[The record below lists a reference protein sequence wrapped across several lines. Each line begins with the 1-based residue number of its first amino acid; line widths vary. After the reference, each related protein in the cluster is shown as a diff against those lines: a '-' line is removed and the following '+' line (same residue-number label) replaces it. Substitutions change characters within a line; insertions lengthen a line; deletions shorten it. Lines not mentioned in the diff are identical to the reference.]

1 MHNSAFCSSCAP
13 QIKELGYPTTL
24 NGFLSHCGC
33 NLSAFTKEEK
43 NKRIPV
49 LKDISQNIEITSKTI
64 GEKTGTSMILQSQ
77 VLKESDTFQVESD
90 GDKTCNKDLVGFVT
104 KNDYSRG
111 LVFFVHSSG
120 IIR

>member
-1 MHNSAFCSSCAP
+1 MCPTNKRIGLSNNSQC
-13 QIKELGYPTTL
+13 
-24 NGFLSHCGC
+24 FLSHCGC

-111 LVFFVHSSG
+111 LVFFVNSSG

>member
-1 MHNSAFCSSCAP
+1 MPNSAFCSSCAP

-33 NLSAFTKEEK
+33 NLSAFTKEKK

-49 LKDISQNIEITSKTI
+49 LKDISQNIEITNTTI
-64 GEKTGTSMILQSQ
+64 GEKTGTSMILRSQ
-77 VLKESDTFQVESD
+77 VLKESDISNRIRWRYNLV
-90 GDKTCNKDLVGFVT
+90 LVGLVT
-104 KNDYSRG
+104 KNDYSCG